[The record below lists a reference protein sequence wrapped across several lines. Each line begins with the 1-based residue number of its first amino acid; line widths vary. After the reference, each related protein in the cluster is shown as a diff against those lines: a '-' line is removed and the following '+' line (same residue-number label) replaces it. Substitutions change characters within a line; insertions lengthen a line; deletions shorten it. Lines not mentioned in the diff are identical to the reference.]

1 VEGALL
7 EQLGAPVRKG
17 DVLMKVTRLEDL
29 YVQVK
34 VSEKDIDEIDPD
46 ATGQFAFASR
56 PEEKF
61 NLRVARVEPAAIPED
76 KDNVF
81 QVRCLIGEDVEEWWR
96 PGMTGVAKIDAG
108 HRPPIYLMTHRLIDF
123 LRLKLWL

>member
-1 VEGALL
+1 
-7 EQLGAPVRKG
+7 
-17 DVLMKVTRLEDL
+17 MKVPRLADL
-29 YVQVK
+29 YVQVRI
-34 VSEKDIDEIDPD
+34 SEKDIDEIRAD
-46 ATGQFAFASR
+46 AVGQFAFASR

-61 NLRVARVEPAAIPED
+61 DLGVDRIEPAAIPED

-81 QVRCLIGEDVEEWWR
+81 QIRCQITDEVLEWWR

-123 LRLKLWL
+123 LRMKLWL